1 MPSSSTTSASATVV
15 DVPRV
20 SENFPRVP
28 AGCEKASESFFA
40 CFYQH
45 GKQPSG
51 EKHADI
57 GDRALVQC
65 KQSVEAYNAC
75 VDKAMSA
82 TPKKLFRVPEAYR
95 VRDE

>member
-1 MPSSSTTSASATVV
+1 MSSSASTTTAA

-28 AGCEKASESFFA
+28 AGCEKASEAFFA
-40 CFYQH
+40 CFYEH

-51 EKHADI
+51 EKRADM

>member
-1 MPSSSTTSASATVV
+1 MASTVPT

-28 AGCEKASESFFA
+28 AGCEKVAESFFG
-40 CFYQH
+40 CFYEH
-45 GKQPSG
+45 GKQPAG
-51 EKHADI
+51 EKSADI

-82 TPKKLFRVPEAYR
+82 APKKLFRVPEAYR